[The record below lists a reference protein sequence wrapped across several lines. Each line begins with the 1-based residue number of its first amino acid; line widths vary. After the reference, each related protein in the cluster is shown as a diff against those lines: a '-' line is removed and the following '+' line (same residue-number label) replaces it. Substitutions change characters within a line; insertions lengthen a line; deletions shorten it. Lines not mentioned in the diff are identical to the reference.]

1 MALFQQG
8 MFVHD
13 PRHDTPETI
22 AQKRAIIAKIMS
34 SQNAPRT
41 IGDGLNALGDGIV
54 ANVLGRRADEAAAAG
69 QESASAAF
77 NPLLDAFRSRTGLDA
92 NGFPAAPN
100 PGDSTSMAAMPA
112 PDYASARVAQ
122 AHGDGSMPDGDA
134 SVGNMTGYIRQA
146 ASARGIDPEIAVR
159 VARSE
164 GLAPNVWQSNVINKR
179 GQRETS
185 YGPFQLLVGGGLGD
199 KFQKMYGASPADKS
213 TWRKQIDFALDEAAT
228 GGWSPWY
235 GAAKVGV
242 GRRTGL
248 DRARALGYQPSAPAP
263 SPTVASGLTPDVL
276 QQWGQNAYAPA
287 QSNDAPSAVNA
298 LGNPSAPTG
307 EWLRYANQGATRNL
321 PVADNLKQAMS
332 FLPEIGVTMDVY
344 SGGQP
349 GKGSGGKRV
358 GSTRHDHGNAA
369 DVRFYRD
376 GKQLDWS
383 NEADR
388 PVFQQIVQRARAAGV
403 TGFGAG
409 PGYMGAGTMHI
420 GYGAPGV
427 WGAGGRSANA
437 PDWLKQAYNT
447 PYKAEPNSAV
457 AANEAMATGSLS
469 NGLTPDAL
477 QQWAFANYA
486 PQSQGDAVNGL
497 ATGTLPDPAQWP
509 DIQRRA
515 MASAPADPA
524 TWPQRQAELMRETS
538 PQWLNDMI
546 DGNGV
551 PVAETEA
558 DILAQEQ
565 AMMAQDPQA
574 FQQPGTQPRL
584 QASAAPQAAPP
595 LPPAQFV
602 QDRPIQGIQTAQA
615 GGFPEMAGRNP
626 QALPAPG
633 IDMQMIANVLTNP
646 FSNPEQRAFAQ
657 MLLEQE
663 MQSRDPMRQLDMDY
677 KRAQIDKMQRE
688 AATAGDNI
696 FGTPIYGRDPET
708 GQTVLGAMGKDG
720 SFHRLDTGG
729 VEVTPGV
736 TWQDFGTHRQA
747 FDRGGAP
754 VGGPVLRHGDVPSAH
769 VQTPDGGLAPMPGSQ
784 ADLERRA
791 ELAKVEDNAYSIIS
805 MIDSLYSD
813 PYLDGML
820 GPARSRLPNISAD
833 AARVQSKM
841 DQIGGQAFLQAFQTL
856 RGGGQISNVEG
867 EKAQAA
873 IARLNTAQSPKDY
886 RQALN
891 ELKGIVQTSLDRARR
906 SAGAGAGSNPPPG
919 TSGNGWGDAGIPGV
933 RIRRKQ

>member
-1 MALFQQG
+1 MELFQQG

-69 QESASAAF
+69 QESASEAF

-122 AHGDGSMPDGDA
+122 AHGDSGGGFNGDLR
-134 SVGNMTGYIRQA
+134 S
-146 ASARGIDPEIAVR
+146 GIIATAEAIGADPLD
-159 VARSE
+159 
-164 GLAPNVWQSNVINKR
+164 LATAISYETAGTFDPTKR
-179 GQRETS
+179 G
-185 YGPFQLLVGGGLGD
+185 P
-199 KFQKMYGASPADKS
+199 
-213 TWRKQIDFALDEAAT
+213 
-228 GGWSPWY
+228 
-235 GAAKVGV
+235 
-242 GRRTGL
+242 RT
-248 DRARALGYQPSAPAP
+248 
-263 SPTVASGLTPDVL
+263 
-276 QQWGQNAYAPA
+276 QWGQHRGLIQFGEPQARQHGVDWNDPLGSQLGPNGAIASYFRSSGFKPGMSGLDLYSTINA
-287 QSNDAPSAVNA
+287 
-298 LGNPSAPTG
+298 
-307 EWLRYANQGATRNL
+307 
-321 PVADNLKQAMS
+321 
-332 FLPEIGVTMDVY
+332 
-344 SGGQP
+344 
-349 GKGSGGKRV
+349 
-358 GSTRHDHGNAA
+358 
-369 DVRFYRD
+369 
-376 GKQLDWS
+376 
-383 NEADR
+383 
-388 PVFQQIVQRARAAGV
+388 
-403 TGFGAG
+403 
-409 PGYMGAGTMHI
+409 
-420 GYGAPGV
+420 GAPGRYRASDANNG
-427 WGAGGRSANA
+427 GAPGSVQDKWENQMAGHRRKAAALLGSAGLPAA
-437 PDWLKQAYNT
+437 PAA
-447 PYKAEPNSAV
+447 PASA
-457 AANEAMATGSLS
+457 SS
-469 NGLTPDAL
+469 LTPEAL
-477 QQWAFANYA
+477 QSWAFANYA
-486 PQSQGDAVNGL
+486 PQSQGEAVDAVNGL

-524 TWPQRQAELMRETS
+524 TWPQRQAELLRETS

-574 FQQPGTQPRL
+574 FQQPG
-584 QASAAPQAAPP
+584 AGAPQAAAGQYAPLMPHQPAPP
-595 LPPAQFV
+595 LPDPRMV
-602 QDRPIQGIQTAQA
+602 QDMPVAPMQVAQA

-626 QALPAPG
+626 QAIPAPG

-657 MLLEQE
+657 MLLEQQ

-677 KRAQIDKMQRE
+677 KRAQIEKMQRE
-688 AATAGDNI
+688 AAGGGNEI
-696 FGTPIYGRDPET
+696 FGTPIYGRDPNT
-708 GQTVLGAMGKDG
+708 GQMVLGAMGKDG
-720 SFHRLDTGG
+720 SFKRLDTGG
-729 VEVTPGV
+729 VDVTPGV

-747 FDRGGAP
+747 FDRSGNP
-754 VGGPVLRHGDVPSAH
+754 VGGPVLRQGDVPGAH
-769 VQTPDGGLAPMPGSQ
+769 RQGPDGSLSPMPGSPL
-784 ADLERRA
+784 DNERRA

-891 ELKGIVQTSLDRARR
+891 ELKGIVQTSLERARG
-906 SAGAGAGSNPPPG
+906 SAGSGAGGNPP
-919 TSGNGWGDAGIPGV
+919 SGASSDGWQDMGGV